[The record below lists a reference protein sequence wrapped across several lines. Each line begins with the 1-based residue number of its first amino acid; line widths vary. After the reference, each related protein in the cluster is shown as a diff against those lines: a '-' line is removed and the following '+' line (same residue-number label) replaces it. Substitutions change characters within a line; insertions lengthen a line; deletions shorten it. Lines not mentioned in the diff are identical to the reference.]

1 MGTRSSRPAGKDDT
15 FLAGPVRRMPII
27 PLLAECPC
35 GFLLKTTVTAALS
48 LSLSLA
54 DESS

>member
-1 MGTRSSRPAGKDDT
+1 
-15 FLAGPVRRMPII
+15 MPII

-48 LSLSLA
+48 LSLSLSLSLWRMNLA
-54 DESS
+54 D